1 MRIHLKESIQRDVS
15 LRSLATFFEKNTV
28 AEPSIPTSNP
38 TPTMVDKYIPPKTTY
53 VCDCRQHCSQMGS
66 YEEAKYFIQHCPDT
80 KMDGDNDG
88 IPCERQFNKW

>member
-15 LRSLATFFEKNTV
+15 LRSLATFFEKKYC
-28 AEPSIPTSNP
+28 AEPSIQISNP
-38 TPTMVDKYIPPKTTY
+38 TPTKLKKYIPPKTKY
-53 VCDCRQHCSQMGS
+53 VCDGRQHCSQMGS